1 MKAAKRLEEKGVPER
16 DGGRR
21 RRHNISLGERK
32 NDGSSPFV
40 VFVPFTPTITLV
52 APAQDCY
59 ATRPAFTDT
68 KDQLGNTLDDFNRFL
83 FLFFRTLSL
92 CLPFCRTSNFASTFF
107 SFFFVLFSRR
117 FWFVLICLLVGKY
130 AYSRAEHADGS
141 DPSCAGISKKRDA
154 LLKKLHRL

>member
-1 MKAAKRLEEKGVPER
+1 MKSAKRLEEKGVPER

-21 RRHNISLGERK
+21 RRHNISLGGRK

-52 APAQDCY
+52 APAQDY

-68 KDQLGNTLDDFNRFL
+68 KDQLENTLDDYNRGDLFRFL
-83 FLFFRTLSL
+83 FLFFRTLLL
-92 CLPFCRTSNFASTFF
+92 CLPFYRSFLFPLIFFLFCSFLTSFLVHSYF
-107 SFFFVLFSRR
+107 
-117 FWFVLICLLVGKY
+117 LIGRKECV
-130 AYSRAEHADGS
+130 EHVDGS